1 MLGPATTTP
10 PKTTTTTTAKAVEPK
25 REAIL
30 DSALQLM
37 SERTFHGCP
46 VPLIAEHAGVAT
58 GTIYRYF
65 DSKETLANAVYQRW
79 KGELAR
85 RLLDGMADREATPVH
100 ARELFHLWWTSL
112 TQFVTEHPRAFTFL
126 ELHHHEPYL
135 DETSQSLA
143 LQIDVAAV
151 QTIEQGQRD
160 GAIRPGNPALLVALA
175 YGAFSGLG
183 RAKHAF
189 GDLFEDSA
197 FAEAEDAVWDLL
209 AAPTTD

>member
-1 MLGPATTTP
+1 MDS
-10 PKTTTTTTAKAVEPK
+10 K
-25 REAIL
+25 REAIV

-37 SERTFHGCP
+37 SERTFHGCA

-79 KGELAR
+79 KGELGR
-85 RLLDGMADREATPVH
+85 RLLGSTASGSATPAD
-100 ARELFHLWWTSL
+100 AREQFHLWWNTL
-112 TQFVTEHPRAFTFL
+112 TQFVTEHPTAFTFL

-135 DETSQSLA
+135 DETSQNLA
-143 LQIDVAAV
+143 LQIDAAAV

-160 GAIRPGNPALLVALA
+160 GVIRPGNPALLVALA
-175 YGAFSGLG
+175 YGAFSGLV

-189 GDLFEDSA
+189 GDLFGDDT
-197 FAEAEDAVWDLL
+197 FAEAEDPVWALL